1 MVDVYSFKVK
11 ISLTGIKTIYW
22 PIVLLMMARY
32 FGLSEKIIFFIV
44 TAAVIY
50 IMGISKK
57 IVVPNVNGLWI
68 YSIMIIFS
76 GCMGF
81 ILNGTRNLA
90 RDIFYVLPT
99 IVFIILGYYLE
110 RFNDK
115 QRFSMINTMIVY
127 GGLISFMSFLKALSS
142 VEALTSFD
150 AMRSCFGKNNI
161 YEVCVVFAV
170 FFFKKIISKEVCVSK
185 WIDRV
190 LGFFMAVQITL
201 CLGRIAII
209 QTGASIIMLFIFS
222 MIKDKQRKD
231 NLKKMVTFLLVV
243 CIGVFILSKVMP
255 QSTWDQ
261 LMDKFNSSAE
271 EINSSQTFDST
282 EDAMENWRGYEIEQA
297 KKQWENN
304 NVLFEI
310 IGEGLGKGVE
320 IAYVPYTW
328 SNIVVSGEIPLLHN
342 GYYTLLPKT
351 GIVGVCALIWLF
363 LSNILIIVKKDKKY
377 TDMVIIL
384 AAITI
389 GVMINTYV
397 VRGPISQIPP
407 ISWALLL
414 GTINYNVRRTG

>member
-1 MVDVYSFKVK
+1 
-11 ISLTGIKTIYW
+11 
-22 PIVLLMMARY
+22 
-32 FGLSEKIIFFIV
+32 
-44 TAAVIY
+44 
-50 IMGISKK
+50 
-57 IVVPNVNGLWI
+57 
-68 YSIMIIFS
+68 
-76 GCMGF
+76 
-81 ILNGTRNLA
+81 
-90 RDIFYVLPT
+90 
-99 IVFIILGYYLE
+99 
-110 RFNDK
+110 
-115 QRFSMINTMIVY
+115 
-127 GGLISFMSFLKALSS
+127 
-142 VEALTSFD
+142 
-150 AMRSCFGKNNI
+150 
-161 YEVCVVFAV
+161 
-170 FFFKKIISKEVCVSK
+170 
-185 WIDRV
+185 
-190 LGFFMAVQITL
+190 
-201 CLGRIAII
+201 
-209 QTGASIIMLFIFS
+209 

-328 SNIVVSGEIPLLHN
+328 SNVVVSGEIPLLHN
-342 GYYTLLPKT
+342 GYYTLLPKA

-363 LSNILIIVKKDKKY
+363 LSNILMIVKKDKKY

-389 GVMINTYV
+389 GLMINTYV

-414 GTINYNVRRTG
+414 GTINYKVRRTG